1 MIEIDSNESVHTIIT
16 IVGALFQQPPQL
28 PEFGAA
34 GGLGRA
40 VARVTDP
47 VLATSDGPAVDG
59 QGTKGNR
66 EISKNRGTPNGWFIM
81 ENRIKSDD
89 LGVPLF
95 SETSKCIIFVLEEVL
110 YGCFRK

>member
-1 MIEIDSNESVHTIIT
+1 MIEIDSNESVRT

-66 EISKNRGTPNGWFIM
+66 EISKNRGINIRF
-81 ENRIKSDD
+81 
-89 LGVPLF
+89 
-95 SETSKCIIFVLEEVL
+95 
-110 YGCFRK
+110 